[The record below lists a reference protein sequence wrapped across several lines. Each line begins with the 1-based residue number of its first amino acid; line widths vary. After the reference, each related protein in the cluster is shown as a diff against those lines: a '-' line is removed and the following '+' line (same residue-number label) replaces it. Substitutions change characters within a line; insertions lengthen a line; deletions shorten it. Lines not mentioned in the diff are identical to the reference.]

1 MHEAAARSLRTAE
14 RFLLAP
20 PLAGL
25 FGASP
30 ISICDISSKGAR
42 FSHGQPLEMGK
53 KSLLRVTM
61 EGRPLPVDLEAVV
74 IWTQLDADRPNRF
87 LSGVRT
93 YGTASVVDRL
103 IEHLRNTDRAS
114 RIEELRGSDRFD
126 LQPALP
132 AEWDGQPVLL
142 HNLSARGARIETHAE
157 LQHHATGVLRFDVP
171 GSPAVVSVKSEVAW
185 SSLKA
190 MDPSSWCSGLHIEEK
205 PELLRLAVGHL
216 CEEGQGLLDTHS
228 LALKL
233 KIIRARARQ
242 LAPSFRVIEDSGV
255 PAEQYILIQ
264 SVREELKLNPD
275 EAIHWYRR
283 ARLSIN
289 DAQTRVSAPSIV
301 NHPDALAV
309 WEYLDRSVDPSLIGR
324 AFALPRK

>member
-25 FGASP
+25 FGASA
-30 ISICDISSKGAR
+30 ISVCDISSKGAR
-42 FSHGQPLEMGK
+42 FNHGQPLEMGK
-53 KSLLRVTM
+53 KSRLRMPM
-61 EGRPLPVDLEAVV
+61 EGRLLPVDLEAVV
-74 IWTQLDADRPNRF
+74 IWTQLDPDNPNRF
-87 LSGVRT
+87 VSGVRT
-93 YGTASVVDRL
+93 YGSPAVVDGM
-103 IEHLRNTDRAS
+103 IDHLRNTDRAS

-126 LQPALP
+126 LDPLLP
-132 AEWDGQPVLL
+132 AQWDGQSVII
-142 HNLSARGARIETHAE
+142 HNLSARGAQMEARSEIQSQSKGT
-157 LQHHATGVLRFDVP
+157 LRFEVP
-171 GSPAVVSVKSEVAW
+171 GSSAIVSVQAQVAW

-190 MDPSSWCSGLHIEEK
+190 MDPTSWCSGLMIGEK
-205 PELLRLAVGHL
+205 PELLRLAIGHL
-216 CEEGQGLLDTHS
+216 CEEGRAILDTHS
-228 LALKL
+228 LSLKL
-233 KIIRARARQ
+233 KIIRARARV
-242 LAPSFRVIEDSGV
+242 LAPSFRAIEESGV

-275 EAIHWYRR
+275 EAMHWYRR

-289 DAQTRVSAPSIV
+289 DAQTRASAPSIV

-309 WEYLDRSVDPSLIGR
+309 WEYLDRSIDPSLIGR